1 MIIGPIEKI
10 LQKQLSQ
17 EIQDDLM
24 LVKENTNRMLRLVNQ
39 LLDFRKV
46 QNQKMKLKVSE
57 VDLSVFIPFVMNN
70 FKELSVRH
78 HIDFV
83 LKRNLN
89 I

>member
-1 MIIGPIEKI
+1 
-10 LQKQLSQ
+10 
-17 EIQDDLM
+17 M

-70 FKELSVRH
+70 FKELSVRASYRF
-78 HIDFV
+78 FV